1 MPELRINGVVE
12 ESIVDGPGLRFV
24 VFTQGCPHG
33 CPGCHNP
40 ETHDLSGGRRI
51 DTETILAQ
59 FGQNPLLSGMTFSG
73 GEPFLHAK
81 ALAQLAEQ
89 VHARGK
95 TVIVYTG
102 YTVEDLYVLAK
113 TQAEVQALLAQAD
126 TLVDGPYLEALR
138 EFDSGLRGSSNQRIL
153 DRQTVKSLCREL
165 ATQEAHGPRAC

>member
-1 MPELRINGVVE
+1 MPELRINGMIE

-40 ETHDLSGGRRI
+40 ETHDVFGGRLVH
-51 DTETILAQ
+51 TEVILAQ

-81 ALAQLAEQ
+81 ALANLAEQ
-89 VHARGK
+89 VHALGK

-102 YTVEDLYVLAK
+102 YTVEELHVLAK
-113 TQAEVQALLAQAD
+113 TRAEVQALLDQAD

-138 EFDSGLRGSSNQRIL
+138 ECDSGLRGSSNQRIL
-153 DRQTVKSLCREL
+153 DRQTVRSLCREL
-165 ATQEAHGPRAC
+165 AAQEAQRPVAC